1 MSDTVIVGL
10 LTLLGTL
17 MGTFGGIITASKLT
31 NFRLERLEQQVSKHN
46 GMIERM
52 YAAEGS
58 IAELQHDVR
67 DLKAYHKPT

>member
-17 MGTFGGIITASKLT
+17 LGTFGGIITASKLT

-67 DLKAYHKPT
+67 DLKAYHKPS

>member
-1 MSDTVIVGL
+1 MSDTIIVGL

>member
-1 MSDTVIVGL
+1 MSDTIVVGL

-17 MGTFGGIITASKLT
+17 MGTFGGVITASKLT

>member
-67 DLKAYHKPT
+67 DLKAYHKPQ

>member
-1 MSDTVIVGL
+1 MSDTIVVGL

-17 MGTFGGIITASKLT
+17 MGTFGGVITASKLT

-67 DLKAYHKPT
+67 DLKAYHKP